1 MTEPLFI
8 GIDIGTQGTKTVLC
22 SADGR
27 IISEAFS
34 PSVLEQ
40 PEPGAVTENPERIF
54 NSVISTVKE
63 AISAA
68 GVDGSRV
75 AAVGIDSQMAGVI
88 GVGSDF
94 SAVTPLDS
102 WLDSR
107 CSDYTQLI
115 KREAETECVTKSG
128 GQVINSHAP
137 KILWW
142 KHERPEA
149 FSEIKKFV
157 MPNGYVT
164 AKLCGI
170 STDNAFID
178 PTFLHFNNFSDNKNL
193 TYNHAVLAAF
203 GISEDLMPEIVSP
216 EKIIGGI
223 LPEYAAACGLSPG
236 TKIIAGCG
244 DTAASSLG
252 AGIVREGLAY
262 DVAGTAS
269 VFACCSKNFSP
280 DNKHGT
286 LMLSR
291 SVIDGLFLPL
301 SYVTGGGM
309 TLKWFSEV
317 TKTDLKTLDKEAKEA
332 SPGSGGVVFIPHF
345 SGRSFPFDSNAD
357 GAFMGLRINTGRAE
371 LFRAVLEAIA
381 FEYRGYLEIMCET
394 GCVKKLTSI
403 RGVGGGAKSRVFAKI
418 KADILGADYLIAE
431 HICSAPQT
439 MARLAAHAT
448 GFLKEPLSELFGSRG
463 HDEQCISYNSEAHK
477 AYAPHFERYTQLTE
491 KYLA

>member
-22 SADGR
+22 SLEGK

-34 PSVLEQ
+34 PSVLEH
-40 PEPGAVTENPERIF
+40 PEDGAVTENPERIF
-54 NSVISTVKE
+54 NSVISTIKE
-63 AISAA
+63 VISAPSA
-68 GVDGSRV
+68 DGRRV
-75 AAVGIDSQMAGVI
+75 AAIGIDSQMAGI
-88 GVGSDF
+88 LGVDKAF
-94 SAVTPLDS
+94 NAVTPLDS

-107 CSDYTQLI
+107 CAGYTKLI
-115 KREAETECVTKSG
+115 KNEAEAECIEKSG

-149 FSEIKKFV
+149 FSKIKKFV
-157 MPNGYVT
+157 MPNGY
-164 AKLCGI
+164 AAARLCGL
-170 STDNAFID
+170 SADYAFID

-193 TYNHAVLAAF
+193 AYNRNVLDAF
-203 GISEDLMPEIVSP
+203 GIDESLMPDIVPS

-223 LPEYAAACGLSPG
+223 LPEYAAACGLSPD

-269 VFACCSKNFSP
+269 VFASCSKSFST
-280 DNKHGT
+280 DTQHGT

-309 TLKWFSEV
+309 TLKWFSEIS
-317 TKTDLKTLDKEAKEA
+317 KTGLKELDKKAENV

-345 SGRSFPFDSNAD
+345 SGRSFPFSSNAD
-357 GAFMGLRINTGRAE
+357 GAFMGLNLNTGSGE
-371 LFRAVLEAIA
+371 LFRAILESIA
-381 FEYRGYLEIMCET
+381 FEYKGYLDIMRET
-394 GCVKKLTSI
+394 GCVKALTSI
-403 RGVGGGAKSRVFAKI
+403 RGVGGGAKSRVFSKI

-439 MARLAAHAT
+439 MARLAAHAA
-448 GFLKEPLSELFGSRG
+448 GFLKEPLPKLFESRARN
-463 HDEQCISYNSEAHK
+463 EQCVSFDKEIYK
-477 AYAPHFERYTQLTE
+477 AYAPHFERYRCLTE